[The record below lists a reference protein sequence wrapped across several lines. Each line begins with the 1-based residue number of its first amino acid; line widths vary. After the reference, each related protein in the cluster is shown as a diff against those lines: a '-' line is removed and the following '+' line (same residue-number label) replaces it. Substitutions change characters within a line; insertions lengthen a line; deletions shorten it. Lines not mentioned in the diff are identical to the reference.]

1 MVAVQGFEPWTH
13 KGTAPDVRRARRNYA
28 AGAVRNRL
36 RNRVSIQSEWDFRK
50 AEGSLTKA
58 SRLIEMKRFTEFR
71 KSLARSEPVSPGGIK
86 WIASAASDM
95 DQGQISCHSAK

>member
-36 RNRVSIQSEWDFRK
+36 K
-50 AEGSLTKA
+50 GAGEGEREAQET
-58 SRLIEMKRFTEFR
+58 
-71 KSLARSEPVSPGGIK
+71 GGILLLQ
-86 WIASAASDM
+86 A
-95 DQGQISCHSAK
+95 